1 MTSNIVI
8 IGVGGIGSRHLQAL
22 SKMTRPVNIQVVDPS
37 QESITKAKLIIENE
51 PSSQVKNIAYYPNM
65 GSLSKEIDVAII
77 AVTSG
82 IRRKVTEELLSV
94 SNVKNIIF
102 EKVLF
107 TKIED
112 YYIIQQLLIERN
124 IHAWVNCARRSW
136 EFYKSLRLLFSDVN
150 YINITVSGKDWGLG
164 CNSIHY
170 LDLLAYLLD
179 DIKEINID
187 ISNLDKEITNSKRS
201 KYIEFT
207 GTLKG
212 TMGPNKF
219 IFISTIFDSES
230 KIIIESD
237 ICKCIIYETVP
248 IGTAKISKKSKDENW
263 YENKVEFP
271 IQYQS
276 GLTNLV
282 VQDILNTGDCV
293 LTPYDYSL
301 LLHIPIINAFLS
313 KLRYESGPTDICNI
327 T

>member
-1 MTSNIVI
+1 MIKRIVI
-8 IGVGGIGSRHLQAL
+8 IGAGGIGSRHLQAL
-22 SKMTRPVNIQVVDPS
+22 SKMNNPMIIQVVDPS
-37 QESITKAKLIIENE
+37 QEAITKAKKIIENE
-51 PSSQVKNIAYYPNM
+51 PSCQIKNITYYPNM
-65 GSLSKEIDVAII
+65 DSLSKEIDVAII

-82 IRRKVTEELLSV
+82 IRRKVTEELLSI

-112 YYIIQQLLIERN
+112 YYIIQQLLIEKN

-136 EFYKSLRLLFSDVN
+136 EFYRALRMLFSDAN
-150 YINITVSGKDWGLG
+150 YIYITVSGKDWGLG

-170 LDLLAYLLD
+170 LDLLAYCSG

-187 ISNLDKEITNSKRS
+187 ISHLDKEITHSKRS
-201 KYIEFT
+201 NYVEFT

-212 TMGPNKF
+212 TMGPNNF
-219 IFISTIFDSES
+219 TLISTVADSES

-248 IGTAKISKKSKDENW
+248 IGTAKISKKNIDGNW
-263 YENKVEFP
+263 YEDKVEFP

-282 VQDILNTGDCV
+282 VQDILNTGDCI
-293 LTPYDYSL
+293 LTPYNDSL
-301 LLHIPIINAFLS
+301 LLHIPMINAFLS
-313 KLRYESGPTDICNI
+313 KLKYESGPTDICNI